1 MIIRTSFWL
10 LFALAVLPPAAAH
23 AIRIERIARFSPSS
37 GKTSYLEVAG
47 GSAIVKFKAGV
58 STVAAVATLEQTGYA
73 GRYMESI
80 GYTVVQLPPDM
91 TVSRGLSELAA
102 MPQVESAL
110 PNRVFRPDRVPNDP
124 FLNSQYSLSRI
135 GAFGAWEYETGTS
148 NRVTIA
154 VIDTG
159 IDNTHP
165 EFAGKFLLTNRYFD
179 PYYGTSANDTV
190 PVTPACNHATHVA
203 GVAAAAGDNAIGV
216 AGVSWGANLVSLR
229 VFSTSDC
236 DDNCCSVTHDCSIY
250 GNTCGTQETSIADAI
265 NEAVLLHGTAAAG
278 KVVINMSVGGQGGCS
293 LPLQTAVTNAVNA
306 GLILVA
312 AAGNSAA
319 DTIDSP
325 ANCTGVIA
333 VGATDANDNL
343 AYFSNTDSTMSYMGV
358 TAPGV
363 DIYTTD
369 VGGGY
374 AFASGTSFSSPMT
387 AGLAALIWSVN
398 PSTTALQVKNI
409 IFDTADDLGTTGP
422 DRSYGYGRINA
433 LKAIR
438 KAANEK
444 ASLKGE
450 TKAVSYPNPFR
461 PRTQRLVTFSVPA
474 EIFSSNAVVK
484 VYTSE
489 GELVRK
495 LEALTWDG
503 KNEAGAD
510 VASGIYIFRVKTD
523 KDSAVGKLALI
534 R

>member
-1 MIIRTSFWL
+1 
-10 LFALAVLPPAAAH
+10 
-23 AIRIERIARFSPSS
+23 
-37 GKTSYLEVAG
+37 
-47 GSAIVKFKAGV
+47 
-58 STVAAVATLEQTGYA
+58 
-73 GRYMESI
+73 
-80 GYTVVQLPPDM
+80 
-91 TVSRGLSELAA
+91 
-102 MPQVESAL
+102 
-110 PNRVFRPDRVPNDP
+110 
-124 FLNSQYSLSRI
+124 
-135 GAFGAWEYETGTS
+135 
-148 NRVTIA
+148 
-154 VIDTG
+154 
-159 IDNTHP
+159 
-165 EFAGKFLLTNRYFD
+165 
-179 PYYGTSANDTV
+179 
-190 PVTPACNHATHVA
+190 
-203 GVAAAAGDNAIGV
+203 
-216 AGVSWGANLVSLR
+216 
-229 VFSTSDC
+229 
-236 DDNCCSVTHDCSIY
+236 
-250 GNTCGTQETSIADAI
+250 
-265 NEAVLLHGTAAAG
+265 
-278 KVVINMSVGGQGGCS
+278 MSVGGQGGCS